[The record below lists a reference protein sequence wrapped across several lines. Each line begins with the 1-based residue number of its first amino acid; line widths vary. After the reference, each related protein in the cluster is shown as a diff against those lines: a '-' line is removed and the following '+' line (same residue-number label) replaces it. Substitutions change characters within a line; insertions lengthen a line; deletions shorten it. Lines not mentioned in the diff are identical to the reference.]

1 MSGDGNRSI
10 VKHFRRYGALYIMLI
25 LPMTVLIL
33 FHYVPMYGVQ
43 IAFRNYR
50 ITRGIADSPWVGF
63 KYFIKFFRYHNF
75 WQIIRNT
82 LVVNLYSL
90 LTFPLSLILALLLA
104 HVPFRRFAKIV
115 QNVSYVPH
123 FISMVVLCSMVIQFT
138 NARTGMINSF
148 LGLFGVP
155 PVNYMAKKEYYYS
168 IYVWSGVWQNL
179 GYSSIIYIAALSGI
193 SPELHEAAIM
203 DGASIVKRIWH
214 IDVPGVMPTFC
225 ILLIMRCGSLMNVG
239 FEKALLLQ
247 NSLNMSVS
255 EVISTYS
262 YNIGLNSA
270 TPQYS
275 YASAIGLFTSVINLI
290 MLCLVNSVVKHV
302 SDSSLW

>member
-115 QNVSYVPH
+115 QNASYVPH

-168 IYVWSGVWQNL
+168 IYVWSGVWQDL
-179 GYSSIIYIAALSGI
+179 GYSSIIYIAALAGI

-290 MLCLVNSVVKHV
+290 MLCLVNSVVKRV

>member
-115 QNVSYVPH
+115 QNASYVPH

-179 GYSSIIYIAALSGI
+179 GYSSIIYIAALAGI

-290 MLCLVNSVVKHV
+290 MLCLVNSVVKRV

>member
-90 LTFPLSLILALLLA
+90 LTFPLSLVLALLLA

-123 FISMVVLCSMVIQFT
+123 FISMVVLCSMVVQFT

-168 IYVWSGVWQNL
+168 IYVWSGVWQDL
-179 GYSSIIYIAALSGI
+179 GYSSIIYIAALAGI

-290 MLCLVNSVVKHV
+290 MLCLVNSVVKRV

>member
-155 PVNYMAKKEYYYS
+155 SVNYMAKKEYYYS
-168 IYVWSGVWQNL
+168 IYVWSGVWQDL
-179 GYSSIIYIAALSGI
+179 GYSSIIYIAALAGI

>member
-155 PVNYMAKKEYYYS
+155 SVNYMAKKEYYYS

-290 MLCLVNSVVKHV
+290 MLCLVNSVVKRV